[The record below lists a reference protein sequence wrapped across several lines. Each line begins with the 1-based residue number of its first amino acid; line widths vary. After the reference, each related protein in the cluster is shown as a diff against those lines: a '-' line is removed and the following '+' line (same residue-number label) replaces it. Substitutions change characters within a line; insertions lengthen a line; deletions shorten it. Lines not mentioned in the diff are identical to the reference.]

1 MEGSESNNESRG
13 KQADD
18 QLPGSDG
25 EHEIQAELGTEERAR
40 RFYDSAMKESLTER
54 MQSFIDDR
62 IMFFLSTAD
71 GDGETDCSP
80 RFGPKGFVNV
90 LDEDRIAYPEYRG
103 NGVQA
108 SLGNMRENP
117 QATLLFV
124 DWWETTVG
132 LHVNGAVT
140 LREDLPEAVDLTDVD
155 KTKVWVELDVEEAYI
170 HCAKHVPQLAIEEF
184 SPPWGTDDMEAKKAG
199 YFVDS
204 ESEPERAT
212 TE

>member
-1 MEGSESNNESRG
+1 MPRKERSEPVGEST
-13 KQADD
+13 AD

-25 EHEIQAELGTEERAR
+25 EHELQAELDTKERALQ
-40 RFYDSAMKESLTER
+40 FYDGAMQSSLNDR
-54 MQSFIDDR
+54 MVSFIDDR

-71 GDGETDCSP
+71 GEGETDCSP

-90 LDEDRIAYPEYRG
+90 LDEDHIAYPEYRG

-140 LREDLPEAVDLTDVD
+140 LRDELPRAVDLTDVD
-155 KTKVWVELDVEEAYI
+155 RTKIWVEVEVEEAYI
-170 HCAKHVPQLAIEEF
+170 HCAKHVPKLAIEEF
-184 SPPWGTDDMEAKKAG
+184 DPPWGTDSLEAKKAG
-199 YFVDS
+199 YFVD
-204 ESEPERAT
+204 EQTEPEPAST
-212 TE
+212 D